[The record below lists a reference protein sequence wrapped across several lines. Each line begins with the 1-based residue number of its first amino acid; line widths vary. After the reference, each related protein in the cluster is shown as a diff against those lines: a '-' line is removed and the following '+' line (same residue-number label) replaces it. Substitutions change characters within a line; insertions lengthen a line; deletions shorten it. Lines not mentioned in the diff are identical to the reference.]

1 MIIKILKYTKL
12 ELIYFFVNTIY
23 LFLLNSFNKGV
34 EIFAANKDYFAIL
47 SYKDNM
53 AYKFFTS
60 AIILAA
66 FAIWRMYRH
75 IKVVLYEDASEIE
88 IAISIIIII
97 ILVISCILIVFF
109 IQNPILKAII
119 IVMLAGSAIA
129 SFSN

>member
-1 MIIKILKYTKL
+1 M
-12 ELIYFFVNTIY
+12 
-23 LFLLNSFNKGV
+23 LNSFNKGV